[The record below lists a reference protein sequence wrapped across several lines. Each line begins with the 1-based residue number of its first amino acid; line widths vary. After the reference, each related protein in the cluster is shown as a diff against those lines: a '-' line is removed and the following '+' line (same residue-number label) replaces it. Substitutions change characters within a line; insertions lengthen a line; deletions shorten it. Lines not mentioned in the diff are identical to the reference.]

1 MKRLKRCLSV
11 TLTVLTIINSSGI
24 TTTAPIPAAA
34 ARKKPAMISGREIPE
49 PVTTDD
55 DLPDSDEL
63 LTGYIDKLSG
73 NRQITPYGRLA
84 GDNLSGNDRFLY
96 DLLKEKIAA
105 IASGSLNHTAFDIP
119 LSELNGYQKR
129 WTRADLGGVTLIS
142 NGNLTAEAKNALT
155 QKLTCNPMNVKYA
168 LMNDF
173 PYELYWFN
181 KTIPHYSDFYLSYSY
196 PRDGSYIELT
206 DNSVIQFH
214 FTVDP
219 TYAAKDENGN
229 PQKYQTDS
237 DRLSSIPI
245 AVKNAHD
252 VVEAAKDKSDYGK
265 LLHYRRA
272 IRDLTEYNQDV
283 LQGNYYLTN
292 INPWQLIY
300 VFDGN
305 PDTKVVCEG
314 FAKAFQYLCDETTFS
329 NKHVVSYIVS
339 GKMSSSVTEAGGDH
353 MWNLVHAGSLGNYLV
368 DVTNAPADTVRF
380 LSGYSSAQNGTYSFQ
395 YPDFTGDDGKKYRGG
410 TTYYTYDPQTKAS
423 YTAEALTIASGYGP
437 LTETDF
443 ASAKDEH
450 TGKTSIKEATCTEP
464 GEKKVLCTWC
474 GEAETEII
482 PPKDHSWNEGEITKE
497 PSCSDGE
504 KTFTC
509 SNCNESRTEVIP
521 ATGEHLWDQGVIT
534 KQPSCSDGEKT
545 FTCSG
550 CNESRTEVIPA
561 TGEHLWD
568 QGVITKQP
576 SCSDGEK
583 TFTCSNCNESRT
595 EAIPATGEH
604 LWDKG
609 VITKEPSCME
619 GEKTFT
625 CTACGSTRTETLAAS
640 GKHVYPSDPVTEE
653 PDCETPG
660 KRIKTCSVC
669 GHSEE
674 EVIPAYGHKYK
685 ATFQWSEDSRF
696 CDVFLNCERERC
708 PQPVQT
714 MPAVVTA
721 RITKVS
727 TCVQA
732 GSRIY
737 TATLG
742 FQTQTYTDTRETAL
756 DKDPGNHTGGTE
768 IKNAVNA
775 TATKDGYTGDTYCK
789 GCGEKTASGT
799 VIPAGGS
806 GGSSGGNGS
815 SSGGSGGSSGGN
827 GSSSGGSGGS
837 SGGNG
842 SSSGGGSGSSG
853 GNGSSSGTTTPPD
866 TQHPVTPPVP
876 DTVTDIR
883 ANADGSITTTET
895 VKDNTGKI
903 IQITETT
910 ALQTD
915 PSTQKVTELL
925 TTDAGTQKK
934 EITTVVKNNGSV
946 LQTEILTTTDNK
958 VITTKTT
965 TNPDGSA
972 EKIVSET
979 ITNSS
984 GNTVIVTTTTS
995 RTDIS
1000 GVPAVVKQSV
1010 IKNPEPGT
1018 SVTVRTTYDTA
1029 GNEQISASVEKTVA
1043 DGTSVYVTGSIIRQ
1057 IVEAAGQNDFMVT
1070 FSVKDTA
1077 GNQKYSL
1084 GVNAADLYAGNH
1096 LHIYRN
1102 KAGSGKYVMVTATTY
1117 LVSSE
1122 GDFAVSAPGSGTY
1135 QLVPAE
1141 EAAAISH
1148 SIQKTIRAARSSI
1161 SVRKGAVKKFKL
1173 NGKLD
1178 MDNVSKITYSTSRK
1192 AVATVS
1198 RNGKII
1204 AKKAG
1209 TATIKAKVTLKNGT
1223 KKTVSMKIK
1232 VKK

>member
-509 SNCNESRTEVIP
+509 SNCNESRTE
-521 ATGEHLWDQGVIT
+521 
-534 KQPSCSDGEKT
+534 
-545 FTCSG
+545 
-550 CNESRTEVIPA
+550 
-561 TGEHLWD
+561 
-568 QGVITKQP
+568 
-576 SCSDGEK
+576 
-583 TFTCSNCNESRT
+583 
-595 EAIPATGEH
+595 AIPATGEH

-756 DKDPGNHTGGTE
+756 DKDPRNHTGGTE

-775 TATKDGYTGDTYCK
+775 TATKAGYTGDTYCK

-815 SSGGSGGSSGGN
+815 SSG
-827 GSSSGGSGGS
+827 
-837 SGGNG
+837 
-842 SSSGGGSGSSG
+842 
-853 GNGSSSGTTTPPD
+853 TTTPPD
-866 TQHPVTPPVP
+866 TQQPVTPPVP

-1084 GVNAADLYAGNH
+1084 GVNAADLYVGNH

-1148 SIQKTIRAARSSI
+1148 SIQKTIQAARSSI

-1204 AKKAG
+1204 SKKAG